1 MSVELPELPTPEG
14 LAHLC
19 RETASREGVAPELV
33 EKDFYLT
40 RILWSLGQELGEA
53 FLLKGGT
60 LLSKVDLGFLRMSE
74 DVDLVLP
81 GEASRLRGTNARRL
95 HTIRDA
101 LKRVAPQVGA
111 RLPFPG
117 GHFQEGASHGSWTLQ
132 YDSVFGEPTI
142 TVEAAIRPVLSPRRR
157 VRLGQLLRDPLAG
170 DYAAATCMALDAGEA
185 RAEKVRA
192 AFTRTAIRDFYDLE
206 QLLNAGE
213 DFSST
218 TFVELVNRKLAELDR
233 PPLRE
238 QPPSFGL
245 SPVQIS
251 RLKSVID
258 RELRSVLRSNAP
270 VFNLDRV
277 LARFNALWSK

>member
-1 MSVELPELPTPEG
+1 MSVQLPELPTPEA

-19 RETASREGVAPELV
+19 RETASREAVAPELV

-40 RILWSLGQELGEA
+40 RILWSLGQELGEGV
-53 FLLKGGT
+53 LLKGGT
-60 LLSKVDLGFLRMSE
+60 LFSKVELGFLRMSE

-81 GEASRLRGTNARRL
+81 GEASRMRGLNARRL
-95 HTIRDA
+95 HTVRDA
-101 LKRVAPQVGA
+101 LKRVAPHVGA
-111 RLPFPG
+111 RLPLPG
-117 GHFQEGASHGSWTLQ
+117 GHLQERASHGTWVLE

-142 TVEAAIRPVLSPRRR
+142 TVEAVIRPVLSPARR

-170 DYAAATCMALDAGEA
+170 NYSGAACMALDAREA

-206 QLLNAGE
+206 QLLNGGE

-218 TFVELVNRKLAELDR
+218 PFVGLVNRKLAELDR

-245 SPVQIS
+245 SPVQII

-270 VFNLDRV
+270 VFDLDRV
-277 LARFNALWSK
+277 LARFNALWGK